1 MEWQDVGVL
10 LRLQELGEDQLIGV
24 FLTKEHGCVRGIMP
38 FKISDKKRD
47 KIIHPGSRAQLRWK
61 ARLSEH
67 LGRFDVDPEY
77 SPLAKLMH
85 DPDALAG
92 LSAICSIVETWTPER
107 QPHEK
112 LYFMIQT
119 MIDDLTSSTWPVKY
133 VQFEVELLR
142 ELGFGLDL
150 ETCALTGAKSN
161 LIYVLSDTGKAISEK
176 AIPLRKD
183 QDYLLHLPS
192 FLSPTRVND
201 EWTWNQILQGMELT
215 GYFFQGHLCDPAAK
229 NMPLARERLLGHFK
243 SKAS

>member
-10 LRLQELGEDQLIGV
+10 LRLQEFGEDQLIGV
-24 FLTKEHGCVRGIMP
+24 FLTQKHGCVRGIMP
-38 FKISDKKRD
+38 FRVSDKKRD
-47 KIIHPGSRAQLRWK
+47 KIIHPGSRAQVRWK

-67 LGRFDVDPEY
+67 LGRFDIDPEY

-85 DPDALAG
+85 DPEALAG
-92 LSAICSIVETWTPER
+92 LSAICSIVETWTPAHE
-107 QPHEK
+107 PHEN
-112 LYFMIQT
+112 LYFMLQT
-119 MIDDLTSSTWPVKY
+119 MINDLTSSTWPVKY

-161 LIYVLSDTGKAISEK
+161 LIYVSPDTGRALSEK
-176 AIPLRKD
+176 AIPVRNQED
-183 QDYLLHLPS
+183 GLLDLPS

-201 EWTWNQILQGMELT
+201 EWTWDQILQGMELT
-215 GYFFQGHLCDPAAK
+215 GHFFQGHLCEASSK
-229 NMPLARERLLGHFK
+229 SMPIARDRLFGQFK

>member
-1 MEWQDVGVL
+1 MEWQDVGIL

-38 FKISDKKRD
+38 FKSSDTKRD
-47 KIIHPGSRAQLRWK
+47 KMVHPGSRAQVRWK
-61 ARLSEH
+61 SRLSEH

-77 SPLAKLMH
+77 SPIAKLIH
-85 DPDALAG
+85 DPEALAG
-92 LSAICSIVETWTPER
+92 LSSICSIVETWTPER
-107 QPHEK
+107 EPHEH
-112 LYFMIQT
+112 LFFMLQN
-119 MIDDLTSSTWPVKY
+119 MIDNLTSSTWPVKY

-161 LIYVLSDTGKAISEK
+161 LIYVSPDTGRALSQK
-176 AIPLRKD
+176 AIPIKVD
-183 QDYLLHLPS
+183 EDHLLPLPS

-201 EWTWNQILQGMELT
+201 EWTWEQILQGMELT
-215 GYFFQGHLCDPAAK
+215 GHFFQGNLCAPVSKD
-229 NMPLARERLLGHFK
+229 MPIARERLIGQFK